1 MNKKFVIAWIVLLIA
16 WFVGS
21 FVVHGVLLRSDYMQL
36 TNLFRVEGEQQKYFP
51 LMCLAHVIL
60 SGAFVWIYARGVEA
74 KPWLAQGVRFGVAV
88 ALLTTVPT
96 YMIYFVVQPM
106 PGEAWSKRSS
116 SIAFWWWYS
125 GRSWLGCIETGRP
138 GEIPLRGA
146 HSLAAQNRQCAATRK
161 LRPVSTPV
169 GPSWI
174 GLTAVP
180 NSRCCGCRRLDP
192 VRESSTEGETLQP
205 IRESSS
211 VKAGEAGLGRAPI
224 LRRSRFSTQLGARSI
239 VERAETW

>member
-88 ALLTTVPT
+88 ALLTIVPT

-106 PGEAWSKRSS
+106 PGEVVIKQIVFDGVLMVVLGTIVAWLYRD
-116 SIAFWWWYS
+116 
-125 GRSWLGCIETGRP
+125 R
-138 GEIPLRGA
+138 
-146 HSLAAQNRQCAATRK
+146 AA
-161 LRPVSTPV
+161 
-169 GPSWI
+169 G
-174 GLTAVP
+174 
-180 NSRCCGCRRLDP
+180 
-192 VRESSTEGETLQP
+192 
-205 IRESSS
+205 
-211 VKAGEAGLGRAPI
+211 
-224 LRRSRFSTQLGARSI
+224 
-239 VERAETW
+239 